1 MDIYWEMLDDLN
13 DDTGETAAAFHADT
27 KSVFSLSLKDITQPT
42 KEDRTLS
49 VIVNAIEDGSIGSL
63 QMINYLRY

>member
-13 DDTGETAAAFHADT
+13 DDTGETAAAFQADT